1 MIQDTHIRDD
11 VQREIFYT
19 CGFNP
24 ACVGVSV
31 EEGIVTLTGT
41 LKSYEQK
48 MAALRAAARIPHVRA
63 IACKLE
69 MPLPGPVTPSDGAL
83 ARGAA
88 NLLACK
94 VPLARD
100 RVRIVAE
107 NGWITLQGTV
117 ETQEQ
122 KESAAQVLRE
132 LADLKGVDNLI
143 AVGPALDADVIKDQ
157 IEADLARNASIEDRN
172 ILVEVNHDRVVLH
185 GEVRSISEREEA
197 ERVAWAAAGV
207 SDVANHILVAET
219 VASDR

>member
-24 ACVGVSV
+24 ASVGVAV
-31 EEGIVTLTGT
+31 NEGIVTLTGM

-48 MAALRAAARIPHVRA
+48 LAALRAAARIPHVRA

-69 MPLPGPVTPSDGAL
+69 VQLPGPLTANDAEL
-83 ARGAA
+83 ARSAA
-88 NLLACK
+88 NLITCK
-94 VPLARD
+94 VPLSKD

-117 ETQEQ
+117 ESQEQ
-122 KESAAQVLRE
+122 KETAALVLKD
-132 LADLKGVDNLI
+132 LAGLRGVDNLI
-143 AVGPALDADVIKDQ
+143 TVGPSLDEETIKDQ
-157 IEADLARNASIEDRN
+157 IEADLARNSSIDDRN

-185 GEVRSISEREEA
+185 GEVHSVSEREEA
-197 ERVAWAAAGV
+197 ERTAWAAQGV
-207 SDVANHILVAET
+207 SDVANHILVAEA
-219 VASDR
+219 VGSNR